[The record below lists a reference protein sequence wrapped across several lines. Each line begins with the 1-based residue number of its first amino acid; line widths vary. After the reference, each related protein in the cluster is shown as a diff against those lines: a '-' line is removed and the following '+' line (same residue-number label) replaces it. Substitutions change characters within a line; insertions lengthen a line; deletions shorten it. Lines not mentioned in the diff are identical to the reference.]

1 MAKVYIS
8 LGTNLGDKEQNL
20 RTAVQKIEE
29 QVGKVISLSAFYI
42 TAPWGFDSEH
52 SFLNAA
58 ACVETELSPLE
69 VLQKTQEIEREL
81 GRTHKSVGGVYS
93 DRLIDIDLL
102 LYDDLILSV
111 TSPSGA
117 ALNLPHPLMA
127 ERDFVMRPLTEDCP
141 RTGASGIGKDNEGAA
156 GADRKIIQHSLPLA
170 YPFTFYFSFRR

>member
-20 RTAVQKIEE
+20 RTAAKIEE
-29 QVGKVISLSAFYI
+29 QERVSLSAFYI
-42 TAPWGFDSEH
+42 TALWGFDSEH

-58 ACVETELSPLE
+58 ACMETELSPLE

-102 LYDDLILSV
+102 FYDDDSILSV
-111 TSPSGA
+111 
-117 ALNLPHPLMA
+117 
-127 ERDFVMRPLTEDCP
+127 
-141 RTGASGIGKDNEGAA
+141 
-156 GADRKIIQHSLPLA
+156 
-170 YPFTFYFSFRR
+170 YFSFRAAL

>member
-58 ACVETELSPLE
+58 ACVD
-69 VLQKTQEIEREL
+69 R
-81 GRTHKSVGGVYS
+81 KSVV
-93 DRLIDIDLL
+93 
-102 LYDDLILSV
+102 
-111 TSPSGA
+111 
-117 ALNLPHPLMA
+117 
-127 ERDFVMRPLTEDCP
+127 
-141 RTGASGIGKDNEGAA
+141 
-156 GADRKIIQHSLPLA
+156 
-170 YPFTFYFSFRR
+170 